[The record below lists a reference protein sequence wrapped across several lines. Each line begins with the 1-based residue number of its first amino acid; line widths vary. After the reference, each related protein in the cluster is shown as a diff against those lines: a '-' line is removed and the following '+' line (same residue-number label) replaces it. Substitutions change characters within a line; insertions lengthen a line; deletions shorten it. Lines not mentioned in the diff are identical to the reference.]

1 MSRMLMIAEAPMIG
15 APGMSRM
22 LMITEAPMIGACISQ
37 VFASSSKN
45 AYLKSGIDRT
55 CWKQTFLHKTWQT
68 LFVASCKT
76 SFLVVS

>member
-55 CWKQTFLHKTWQT
+55 C
-68 LFVASCKT
+68 
-76 SFLVVS
+76 